1 MTLAN
6 GLRASLSCAAA
17 MIPMTPLAA
26 REASA
31 QRPGI
36 GEGALDLVLP
46 TGARAVALGQA
57 TMALDGTTES
67 VWWNPSALARM
78 RGTSAAIH
86 HSQSIGGTA
95 DAVAVVA
102 NSRSLGSFGVSAS
115 LRDFG
120 ATTGADDSGT
130 EGGTILPRSLIYA
143 ATYAASVDRLS
154 VGLSYKLVQWRLDCT
169 GPCPGDTGVLSS
181 TSALDAGAQFSLDPV
196 LPVRIGASVRN
207 VGLRVQVHDEQQSD
221 PLPSRLQAGMEWRVN
236 ALKALAAGAEL
247 LVSADMVSDMRRIDP
262 SPRVG
267 AELGWHRRI
276 HLRGGYASR
285 DAGFG
290 GPSIGVGYDTG
301 NFAIDFARLFD
312 EVSSATGAEPTYLSV
327 RYRF

>member
-1 MTLAN
+1 MTLAPPSAVRTT
-6 GLRASLSCAAA
+6 LPFAA
-17 MIPMTPLAA
+17 MLIAA
-26 REASA
+26 SATWTREAGA

-67 VWWNPSALARM
+67 VWWNPSALAGM

-102 NSRSLGSFGVSAS
+102 NSRLLGSFGVSAS

-120 ATTGADDSGT
+120 PSGNADDSGA

-143 ATYAASVDRLS
+143 ATYAASLERVS

-169 GPCPGDTGVLSS
+169 GPCTGETGVMAS
-181 TSALDAGAQFSLDPV
+181 TSALDAGAQVSLDPI
-196 LPVRIGASVRN
+196 L
-207 VGLRVQVHDEQQSD
+207 
-221 PLPSRLQAGMEWRVN
+221 
-236 ALKALAAGAEL
+236 
-247 LVSADMVSDMRRIDP
+247 
-262 SPRVG
+262 
-267 AELGWHRRI
+267 
-276 HLRGGYASR
+276 
-285 DAGFG
+285 
-290 GPSIGVGYDTG
+290 
-301 NFAIDFARLFD
+301 
-312 EVSSATGAEPTYLSV
+312 
-327 RYRF
+327 